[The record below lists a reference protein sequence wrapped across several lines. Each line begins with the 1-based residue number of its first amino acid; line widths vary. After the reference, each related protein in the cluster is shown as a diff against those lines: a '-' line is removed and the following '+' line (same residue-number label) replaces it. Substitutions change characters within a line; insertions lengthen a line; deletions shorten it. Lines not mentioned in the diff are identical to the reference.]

1 MLKVVKSTC
10 GKFWCL
16 SACKKSTSSLTFFL
30 RYCKDFANLLFWKPW
45 KSLTI
50 PIKNH
55 SINLQ
60 ETFILIC
67 MQQINFIIHFF
78 WRYCKEIANL
88 LFWVIWTCPT
98 TPKYQFEKIFDV
110 YLQAKDQ
117 FHSFHFPSDIAKI
130 FQISFSRYFGEAC
143 LHTPT
148 VTLAPCRKLLYLSTG
163 KRATSSPM
171 FF

>member
-1 MLKVVKSTC
+1 MQTC
-10 GKFWCL
+10 YFGNLGNAWPSPSKIIVSICRKL
-16 SACKKSTSSLTFFL
+16 SYLYACSKSTSSVT
-30 RYCKDFANLLFWKPW
+30 
-45 KSLTI
+45 
-50 PIKNH
+50 
-55 SINLQ
+55 
-60 ETFILIC
+60 
-67 MQQINFIIHFF
+67 FF

-110 YLQAKDQ
+110 YLQAKNQ
-117 FHSFHFPSDIAKI
+117 LHSFHFPSDIAKI
-130 FQISFSRYFGEAC
+130 FQICFSRYFGEAC

-148 VTLAPCRKLLYLSTG
+148 MTLAPCRKLLYLSTG